1 MERNEK
7 STSACNLSKGEVN
20 KHCSVKCVIL
30 VVTVGLLIVIWLLWP
45 MIALWWSNNGKGGEA
60 SSPYSTAGSFGDLFG
75 SYNAL
80 VSLLA
85 FGGFLYAL
93 HMQKK
98 DLQLQ
103 REEMR
108 QSREEMEHQTAQFQE
123 QTELLEAQ
131 LSQQKKHNKLNQY
144 VSYAYRIE
152 TVFEKFVTAHKG
164 AEFARTICDL
174 HEFFFYTKASCQ
186 INHKRIEIALDAH
199 MKLYSELEFICTKV
213 CNFIQTVSDDKSITQ
228 EDYMQIA
235 LILSSSWNTETR
247 LAIQF
252 YLMHEPALIAGNNG
266 KKEMLIKACNLEGG
280 ETPEDMLIR
289 KAKVY
294 MNYVVTPHNSDAI
307 SIPEKITAEFIE
319 ILTTKGARSLF

>member
-108 QSREEMEHQTAQFQE
+108 QSREEMEHQTAQLRE

-131 LSQQKKHNKLNQY
+131 LSQQKKHNKINQY

-164 AEFARTICDL
+164 AEFVRTICEL
-174 HEFFFYTKASCQ
+174 HEIFFYRKASCQ
-186 INHKRIEIALDAH
+186 IDHKRIDIALDTH
-199 MKLYSELEFICTKV
+199 LKLYSELEFMCTKV
-213 CNFIQTVSDDKSITQ
+213 CNFIQTVSDDKSVTQ

-235 LILSSSWNTETR
+235 PILSSSWNTETK

-252 YLMHEPALIAGNNG
+252 YLMHEPALTAGNNG
-266 KKEMLIKACNLEGG
+266 KRELLIKACNLEGG
-280 ETPEDMLIR
+280 RTPEELLII
-289 KAKVY
+289 KAKTY
-294 MNYVVTPHNSDAI
+294 MKKVVFKHDVD

-319 ILTTKGARSLF
+319 IITTKGVPSLFMI

>member
-1 MERNEK
+1 MEKKEK
-7 STSACNLSKGEVN
+7 ATHGCGVSTSVTNSRCST
-20 KHCSVKCVIL
+20 HCIC
-30 VVTVGLLIVIWLLWP
+30 LIVIVVLLLVIWGLWP
-45 MIALWWSNNGKGGEA
+45 MIALWWSNDGA
-60 SSPYSTAGSFGDLFG
+60 SDPVSSQYSAAGSFGDLFG

-108 QSREEMEHQTAQFQE
+108 QSREEMEHQTAQFRE

-174 HEFFFYTKASCQ
+174 HKFFFYSKASCR
-186 INHKRIEIALDAH
+186 IDHKRIEIALDAH

-266 KKEMLIKACNLEGG
+266 KREMLIKACNLEGG

-294 MNYVVTPHNSDAI
+294 MKCVDLPHISDAI